1 MQLSLG
7 ERINGVCEFII
18 SCWSWGRVQPVTVG
32 EEQPSKPS
40 ERLHG
45 FCLSLLPRACHTPT
59 TYGNSAWGSSQC
71 RRSFLALCFSILCVS
86 ERERESGSFLLIVVD
101 SLTIAVREVE
111 TKERGADTWV
121 HKGHY
126 FVWYSRSTTIYPSA
140 VPLVLSLILELLWST
155 LIPND
160 ISYDQIYYPVKAI

>member
-1 MQLSLG
+1 M
-7 ERINGVCEFII
+7 VCANSSSVAEAEAEFNLWRWEKN
-18 SCWSWGRVQPVTVG
+18 SRASPASACMASAFLCYRVHAT
-32 EEQPSKPS
+32 
-40 ERLHG
+40 H
-45 FCLSLLPRACHTPT
+45 LLRTATQRGDPH
-59 TYGNSAWGSSQC
+59 SAAGHFWPC
-71 RRSFLALCFSILCVS
+71 AFPYY